1 MPGIV
6 LFQRRWSFGSDD
18 LVVPAVVLL
27 FMHIAWEIVLAVILG
42 VVDFEPAKTCSVGL
56 VNLKNYLLG
65 YLVMISVAIVIEV
78 IIFWVSLRGTILHAE
93 PRDCMQYLL
102 YTKLVVLLFEF
113 SWQIVG
119 ILWLVKHYQSCKSES
134 PKKAALAIIV
144 INWIVMLSI
153 IISTWCTYDI
163 AGRKWVKMKRF
174 QESLKE
180 KTKRNKRNSG
190 RRNWRQRSSFLR
202 LIFRYRDME
211 RKAIRAYEESWD
223 RRLQL
228 LCCCVERKGRN
239 RNSIAEIAKL
249 LQEFFR
255 DLDVVPSDV
264 FAGIVLLRRH
274 QKIRMRHVVSQS
286 ENDVYQ
292 YLSGVPIV
300 PKTEFLQLSHPDVMD
315 EYNKV
320 VHYMRFALAAYGWP
334 VFMMTNT
341 GCGLCKI
348 TPQLRCCCSC
358 CGLRHPKGVEL
369 IDDNSDLVY
378 VTYHVDIGETPF
390 YVALDHKHK
399 KVIICIRGTLSLQD
413 VLTDLKADAEILPLD
428 PIKEDWVGHKGM
440 VHAAVYI
447 KKKIKEDMV
456 LSQAFGKCS
465 EIGAERYD
473 LVLVGHSLGAGA
485 AVILAILLQQEYPG
499 LHCYAYSPPG
509 GLLSETCV
517 EQTKSFITSVV
528 VGKDVV
534 PRIGLFQME
543 VLRTDLINVIKM
555 SNNSKWKIIMKGI
568 CCGSSETDKM
578 NLEQVRNEIE
588 ERDLHAH
595 PSDDDITLVAHTPL
609 YPPGKIIHVV
619 RSHPKNNGSS
629 LCCGNNEP
637 VYQAIW
643 ADNRSFDEVI
653 VSPTMINDHMPD
665 YVMDALEKVLVNVA
679 PPKPIRT
686 LTEDER
692 QNLLNNRTPSV
703 DSVLGLGQVDI
714 LIEPEI
720 ADQSLGHL
728 PVYDMSNYHNENE
741 YSLDAE
747 GNIVITKNKPK
758 MTLNLNENADAPLAS
773 PETLSDRSSLASSG
787 SLKNIVSSNRD
798 SLRKSLQSPLET
810 IQQSP
815 TVKSPNETS
824 FDMPFIKQ
832 ESKTSDNSDHVMTDQ
847 SDVTDSHVTERTDS
861 TNTDDQ
867 LFDRHSPVESNY
879 QVEYG
884 SPNCFYSPAGL
895 GYPHFIDD
903 QEPEEMMSDSSE
915 TSEMNQLIEQESEN
929 IHLPLKVSHSECG
942 KIQKKPL
949 QCSQSDSY
957 LQSLSDKY
965 KMRRSKEQG
974 DIAHLQDIN
983 NVFEDLIPIHDV
995 NCNQPFICT
1004 HDQHNRS
1011 HGSISAEEDSD
1022 MRMST
1027 THVQRNGSHGSI
1039 SAEEDSELRLST
1051 SHSDDIFD
1059 MPIEET
1065 DV

>member
-6 LFQRRWSFGSDD
+6 LFQRRWVFGSDD
-18 LVVPAVVLL
+18 LVVPAVLL
-27 FMHIAWEIVLAVILG
+27 LLLHIAWEIALGVILG
-42 VVDFEPAKTCSVGL
+42 VVDFEPAKNCSVGIL
-56 VNLKNYLLG
+56 NLKNYLLG
-65 YLVMISVAIVIEV
+65 YLVMVSVSIVIE
-78 IIFWVSLRGTILHAE
+78 IIVFCVSLRGTILHAE
-93 PRDCMQYLL
+93 PRECMQYLL
-102 YTKLVVLLFEF
+102 YTKLVVLLAEL
-113 SWQIVG
+113 SWQIIG
-119 ILWLVKHYQSCKSES
+119 IVWLVRHYDSCMSDT
-134 PKKAALAIIV
+134 PKKAALGIII
-144 INWIVMLSI
+144 INWCVMLII

-180 KTKRNKRNSG
+180 KTQRNKRSSG
-190 RRNWRQRSSFLR
+190 RRNWRQ
-202 LIFRYRDME
+202 

-274 QKIRMRHVVSQS
+274 QKIRMKHVVAQT

-300 PKTEFLQLSHPDVMD
+300 PSTEFLQLSHPDVME

-320 VHYMRFALAAYGWP
+320 IHYMRFALAAYGWP

-348 TPQLRCCCSC
+348 TPQLRCCCCSC
-358 CGLRHPKGVEL
+358 CGMRHPKGVEL
-369 IDDNSDLVY
+369 IDDNCCQCNFAALLHLSGLKQTDMVY

-390 YVALDHKHK
+390 YVALDNKHK

-413 VLTDLKADAEILPLD
+413 VLTDLKADAETLPLD
-428 PIKEDWVGHKGM
+428 PVKEDWVGHKGM

-447 KKKIKEDMV
+447 KKKLKEDMV
-456 LSQAFGKCS
+456 LSQAFGKCA
-465 EIGAERYD
+465 EMGAQRYD
-473 LVLVGHSLGAGA
+473 LVLVGHSLGAGTA
-485 AVILAILLQQEYPG
+485 AILAILLQQEYPG

-568 CCGSSETDKM
+568 CCGSGELDKM
-578 NLEQVRNEIE
+578 NPEQIRGEVEQ
-588 ERDLHAH
+588 RDPHAH
-595 PSDDDITLVAHTPL
+595 PSDSDITLSAHTPL
-609 YPPGKIIHVV
+609 YPPGRIIHVV
-619 RSHPKNNGSS
+619 RSHPKNKGST
-629 LCCGNNEP
+629 CCGGNEP

-643 ADNRSFDEVI
+643 ADTKSFDEVI

-665 YVMDALEKVLVNVA
+665 NVMDALEKVLINVA

-703 DSVLGLGQVDI
+703 DSVLGNPVRVEI
-714 LIEPEI
+714 IHPEI
-720 ADQSLGHL
+720 QPSAQHCPL
-728 PVYDMSNYHNENE
+728 PVYDMTNYHQENE

-747 GNIVITKNKPK
+747 GNIVITKNKPM
-758 MTLNLNENADAPLAS
+758 MTLNLCENKEAPLAS
-773 PETLSDRSSLASSG
+773 PETLSDRSSIASSG
-787 SLKNIVSSNRD
+787 SLKNICSDRD
-798 SLRKSLQSPLET
+798 SFRKSLQSPLET

-815 TVKSPNETS
+815 TVKSPNDGTS
-824 FDMPFIKQ
+824 FETLSGEP
-832 ESKTSDNSDHVMTDQ
+832 ESKSNNVVNVTADARIETQSSPEQITDIDMTQ
-847 SDVTDSHVTERTDS
+847 NGPVRELNGSYIEGT
-861 TNTDDQ
+861 
-867 LFDRHSPVESNY
+867 LFDRHSPVETN
-879 QVEYG
+879 QMEYG
-884 SPNCFYSPAGL
+884 NPNYIYSAAGL
-895 GYPHFIDD
+895 GYPHFINDD
-903 QEPEEMMSDSSE
+903 SEEGMSESSE
-915 TSEMNQLIEQESEN
+915 TSDFDPLIEEEAKN
-929 IHLPLKVSHSECG
+929 VHHPLKLSHSDCM
-942 KIQKKPL
+942 KIKKKSL
-949 QCSQSDSY
+949 HSSQSDSF
-957 LQSLSDKY
+957 LQSLSEKY
-965 KMRRSKEQG
+965 VMRRSKEQG
-974 DIAHLQDIN
+974 DIAHLQDVN
-983 NVFEDLIPIHDV
+983 SVFEIEDLIPIHDI
-995 NCNQPFICT
+995 NCNQPYMY
-1004 HDQHNRS
+1004 S
-1011 HGSISAEEDSD
+1011 
-1022 MRMST
+1022 
-1027 THVQRNGSHGSI
+1027 QRNGSRGSI

-1051 SHSDDIFD
+1051 SQSDDIFD